1 MKYAYYAIVP
11 SQEQKESFL
20 WLLGKR
26 TAGDEAFYGA
36 YIDVAP
42 EYNGALQD
50 RRAWRSLQAAVRK
63 GRIQVVVIQSMDNL
77 SMGEIRAYSM
87 LKRLMAH
94 SVQIALK
101 YPQRILSDDELMKLA
116 VEAQMDYFM
125 KELAVPPLTM
135 DDCLIHNT
143 YSTSYICLGTDT
155 AIHPFFRK
163 SEIMCFSDAV
173 NKYKDTGFFFY
184 RTDRKGWYYIDSVFA
199 EEMNN
204 FFLENCFPF

>member
-11 SQEQKESFL
+11 SQEQKEEFQR
-20 WLLGKR
+20 LLKER
-26 TAGDEAFYGA
+26 AEGDDNFYSA

-42 EYNGALQD
+42 DYNGPLQE

-63 GRIQVVVIQSMDNL
+63 EKLQIVVIQSLDNL
-77 SMGEIRAYSM
+77 YMGEIRAYSV
-87 LKRLMAH
+87 LKRLMTH
-94 SVQIALK
+94 GVQIALK
-101 YPQRILSDDELMKLA
+101 YPQSILSDDELLKLA

-125 KELAVPPLTM
+125 KELAVPLLTM

-143 YSTSYICLGTDT
+143 YSTSYVCLGTDT
-155 AIHPFFRK
+155 AIHPFFHK

-173 NKYKDTGFFFY
+173 NKYKDTGFFLY